1 MDNKENKT
9 ISLDFGINVFK
20 DNLTQVINNSQL
32 PIGIVYYVLKDVL
45 SDIQNL
51 YNETLNRE
59 KEEILNTLKKENKE
73 SENKEDSENK
83 QEN

>member
-1 MDNKENKT
+1 MNDKENQT

-32 PIGIVYYVLKDVL
+32 PIGIVYYVLKGIL

-51 YNETLNRE
+51 YNETLERE
-59 KEEILNTLKKENKE
+59 KEKILNTLKEENKE
-73 SENKEDSENK
+73 SENKEDSKN
-83 QEN
+83 